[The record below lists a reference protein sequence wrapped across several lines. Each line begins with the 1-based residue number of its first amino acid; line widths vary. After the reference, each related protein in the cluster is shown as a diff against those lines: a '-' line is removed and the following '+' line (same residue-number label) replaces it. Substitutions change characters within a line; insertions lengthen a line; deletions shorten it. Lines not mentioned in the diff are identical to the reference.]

1 MLDVA
6 KDGLDAGINLLVMS
20 SFADGAAAL
29 EYYAKLKKD
38 APREL
43 SWLPAN
49 KYSFLI
55 ITKENLQVLKE
66 NKDMTGYK
74 TLLNTIYP
82 GKF

>member
-1 MLDVA
+1 
-6 KDGLDAGINLLVMS
+6 MS
-20 SFADGAAAL
+20 SFADGATAL
-29 EYYAKLKKD
+29 QYYSKIKKD
-38 APREL
+38 AAREL

-55 ITKENLQVLKE
+55 ITAENLQVLKE